1 MGTVVEG
8 GREVEL
14 FEWVDGL
21 VWRECGGERQRG
33 TYEAGV
39 LETGDDFV
47 REGVGDD
54 GVGGGAAFPGE
65 GGLCVCH
72 GCRNDARC
80 GGLLIQT
87 GISTASVQ

>member
-1 MGTVVEG
+1 MGS
-8 GREVEL
+8 
-14 FEWVDGL
+14 
-21 VWRECGGERQRG
+21 
-33 TYEAGV
+33 YEAGV
-39 LETGDDFV
+39 LKTGDDFV

-72 GCRNDARC
+72 GGGGGGGDGDVRC

-87 GISTASVQ
+87 RMSASVQ